1 MLYDDRID
9 LSRKID
15 PDKNINSEE
24 CIVCHYCFSNR
35 GIKFQNS
42 ICNGCQ
48 DFTMS
53 CLDISDMDLI
63 TVKGV
68 AYLCLI
74 HNISKY
80 KAIFCWK
87 TLCLMILGV
96 YKMYIK
102 EINIKNRVNVELLF

>member
-15 PDKNINSEE
+15 PDKNINSGE

-63 TVKGV
+63 TVKV
-68 AYLCLI
+68 LP
-74 HNISKY
+74 
-80 KAIFCWK
+80 IFV
-87 TLCLMILGV
+87 LFIILA
-96 YKMYIK
+96 
-102 EINIKNRVNVELLF
+102 NIKQFFVGKLCA

>member
-15 PDKNINSEE
+15 PDKSINSGE
-24 CIVCHYCFSNR
+24 CIVCHYCFFNR

-80 KAIFCWK
+80 KAIY
-87 TLCLMILGV
+87 LLENSVLDDLGC
-96 YKMYIK
+96 I
-102 EINIKNRVNVELLF
+102 